1 MRPDTAYWFPSPTTR
16 FSGEYVLIIGAM
28 PAFNEEK
35 FIAKT
40 ILGTRKHVDRVIVID
55 DGSSDATGEIAEALG
70 ALVVKH
76 PENQGYGGALRTIFE
91 TARNLHADRL
101 IIIDS
106 DGQHDP
112 GEIPDLLGLLDA
124 GADIVIGSRF
134 VEEADGAIPS
144 YRKFGMKVLDL
155 ATNMAGSVETT
166 DSQSGFRA
174 YGKRAIDSIKVSGN
188 GMSAGSEIL
197 IQAREHNLRVAET
210 PINVRYDIGD
220 TSTQHP
226 LLHGLSVLGIVFE
239 MACFRNPLVAFFIP
253 GAIIT
258 LLGFSMGAHS
268 ISEYLMGSS
277 FPILPGLASV
287 ILINLGLFLVNSG
300 LVLKSLVIFLHTM
313 V

>member
-1 MRPDTAYWFPSPTTR
+1 
-16 FSGEYVLIIGAM
+16 M

-40 ILGTRKHVDRVIVID
+40 VIGTRKHVDRVIVID

-70 ALVVKH
+70 AIVVKH
-76 PENQGYGGALRTIFE
+76 PENQGYGGALQTIFD
-91 TARNLHADRL
+91 TARDLHADQL

-112 GEIPDLLGLLDA
+112 KEIPNLLGPLGA
-124 GADIVIGSRF
+124 GVDIVIGSRF
-134 VEEADGAIPS
+134 VEGVDDVIPS

-174 YGKRAIDSIKVSGN
+174 YGKRAIDSIKITGN

-197 IQAREHNLRVAET
+197 IQAREHNLQVAEV
-210 PINVRYDIGD
+210 PINVRYDVGD

-226 LLHGLSVLGIVFE
+226 LFHGLSVLGSVFE

-258 LLGFSMGAHS
+258 VLGFSMGAHS
-268 ISEYLMGSS
+268 VSEYLMGTS
-277 FPILPGLASV
+277 FPLLPGLASV
-287 ILINLGLFLVNSG
+287 ILILLGLFLVNSG
-300 LVLKSLVIFLHTM
+300 LVLKSLIIFLETM
-313 V
+313 T